1 VWTYT
6 KFSHETLHMA
16 QPNRSLTQS
25 ARNHII
31 LYGTADWILLY

>member
-1 VWTYT
+1 
-6 KFSHETLHMA
+6 MA
-16 QPNRSLTQS
+16 QTDKSLTQS